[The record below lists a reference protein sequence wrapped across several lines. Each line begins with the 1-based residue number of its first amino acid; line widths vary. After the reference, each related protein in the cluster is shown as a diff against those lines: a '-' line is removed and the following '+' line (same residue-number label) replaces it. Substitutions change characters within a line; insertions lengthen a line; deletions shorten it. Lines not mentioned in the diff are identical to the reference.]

1 MLIKIMY
8 LNADKDY
15 VLKWEILKIIKLPGG
30 DQFIIASS
38 QSSSCGTP
46 GTRPDLNKGS
56 MGHLGPDLI

>member
-8 LNADKDY
+8 LKADKDY

-38 QSSSCGTP
+38 QSSS
-46 GTRPDLNKGS
+46 
-56 MGHLGPDLI
+56 